1 MSQELKHQSVVLTVV
16 VTGLVIT
23 VAAFAASL
31 LIPKPIE
38 AEVTE

>member
-1 MSQELKHQSVVLTVV
+1 MGDAKASYLSVVLT
-16 VTGLVIT
+16 GSVIT

-31 LIPKPIE
+31 LIPKPVE

>member
-1 MSQELKHQSVVLTVV
+1 MKHQSVVLTVV

-31 LIPKPIE
+31 LIPKAVE
-38 AEVTE
+38 AEATE